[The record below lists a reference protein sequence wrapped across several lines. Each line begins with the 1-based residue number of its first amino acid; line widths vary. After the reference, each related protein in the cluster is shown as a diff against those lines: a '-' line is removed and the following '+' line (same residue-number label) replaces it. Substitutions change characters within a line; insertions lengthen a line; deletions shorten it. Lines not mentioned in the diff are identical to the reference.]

1 MTDTKTL
8 HDLLIDD
15 GFNLKNY
22 ESNEWEDAACVWID
36 YTLKTPSWMM
46 DFWLDSLVELHD
58 TKKVEQLA
66 RLLRG
71 VGKVHEDVEYL
82 KREGKHG
89 HTGLI
94 MAYSNSLAQNS
105 AMLGGEVYK
114 AIAAGAEAYVKS
126 QAADWFTDV
135 LGYAGE
141 MEEGQYDD
149 HAEERARERMYGE
162 ES

>member
-1 MTDTKTL
+1 MDTKIL
-8 HDLLIDD
+8 HDLLMDD
-15 GFNLKNY
+15 GFNLKSY
-22 ESNEWEDAACVWID
+22 ESNEWEDAANIWLDHI
-36 YTLKTPSWMM
+36 LKTPSELM
-46 DFWLDSLVELHD
+46 DFWLDSLAELHD

-105 AMLGGEVYK
+105 AMLGGDVYK
-114 AIAAGAEAYVKS
+114 AIAAGAEAYVNKMA
-126 QAADWFTDV
+126 QEWFTDV
-135 LGYAGE
+135 LSYAGD

-149 HAEERARERMYGE
+149 YQEQRARERMYGE
-162 ES
+162 DA